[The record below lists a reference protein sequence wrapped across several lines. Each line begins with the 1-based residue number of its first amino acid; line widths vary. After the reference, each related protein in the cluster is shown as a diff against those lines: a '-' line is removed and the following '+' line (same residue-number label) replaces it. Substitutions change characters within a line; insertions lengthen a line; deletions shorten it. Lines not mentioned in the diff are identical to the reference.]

1 MPPRHIFTY
10 GSLMFR
16 EVWQSIVKHEYQSQT
31 SWLDG
36 FRRTCIQD
44 DNYPVVLP
52 RAGQKDLE
60 GVLYFSVKSSDI
72 TRLDRFE
79 GEYYFRRKIRPK
91 ILVDGTLKSV
101 EADLYVLK
109 PKYSELATLRPWDPE
124 FFAARHLKQ
133 FKRSYKP
140 HSIRAE
146 N

>member
-16 EVWQSIVKHEYQSQT
+16 EVWQSIVKQDYESQP

-60 GVLYFSVKSSDI
+60 GVLYLSVKSQDI

-79 GEYYFRRKIRPK
+79 GEYYFRRRIRPK
-91 ILVDGTLKSV
+91 ILVDGSLKAV

-109 PKYSELATLRPWDPE
+109 PKYSDLATLRPWDPE
-124 FFAARHLKQ
+124 FFERRELK
-133 FKRSYKP
+133 FFRKKYSGF
-140 HSIRAE
+140 
-146 N
+146 